1 MSELRRDPIIGR
13 WVIISAERGKR
24 PVEMIKEE
32 HNHSGIT
39 CPFCEGNE
47 KLTPPEIL
55 AYSEPGRAKDAPGW
69 WLRIVPNKFPALS
82 VEGSLNRQG
91 EGMYDKM
98 HGLGAHEVI
107 IESPGHTSEI
117 QDLSDKH
124 VEDIIWA
131 YRDRIMDLKRDIRLE
146 YALIFKNHG
155 RAAGATMSHMHSQ
168 LIATPIVPKRVR
180 EEVNGAKDYY
190 EYKERC
196 VFCDIVKQELTLNQR
211 LVTENDDFIAITPFA
226 SRFPFEVW
234 LLPKS
239 HDSDFED
246 IQKHEAVNLAI
257 IMKDVLRKINIVLD
271 NPPYNYVLHNSPLK
285 ESHLPHYHW
294 HIEII
299 PKLAN
304 VAGFEWGSGF
314 YVNHTPPE
322 EAAKFLK
329 DCE

>member
-1 MSELRRDPIIGR
+1 MSELRRDPVIGR
-13 WVIISAERGKR
+13 WVIISTERGKR
-24 PVEMIKEE
+24 PSEFPREP
-32 HNHSGIT
+32 HNNTGKA
-39 CPFCEGNE
+39 CPFCPGNE
-47 KLTPPEIL
+47 AMTPPEIL
-55 AYSEPGRAKDAPGW
+55 AYSEPGRAKDSRDW
-69 WLRIVPNKFPALS
+69 WLRVVPNKFPALKI
-82 VEGSLNRQG
+82 EGALNRQG

-107 IESPGHTSEI
+107 IETPDHNKEI
-117 QDLSDKH
+117 QDLPDKH

-131 YRDRIMDLKRDIRLE
+131 YRDRIMDLKKDIRLE
-146 YALIFKNHG
+146 YALIFKNRG
-155 RAAGATMSHMHSQ
+155 AAAGATLAHSHSQ

-196 VFCDIVKQELTLNQR
+196 VFCDIVKQELSVNQR
-211 LVTENDDFIAITPFA
+211 LVMENDDFIAIAPFA
-226 SRFPFEVW
+226 SRFPFELW

-246 IQKHEAVNLAI
+246 IQKHEASNLAVM
-257 IMKDVLRKINIVLD
+257 MKEVLRKLDSVLD
-271 NPPYNYVLHNSPLK
+271 KPPYNYVLHNSPLK
-285 ESHLPHYHW
+285 ESHLAHYHW

-314 YVNHTPPE
+314 YINPTPPE
-322 EAAKFLK
+322 EAAKFLR
-329 DCE
+329 ESE

>member
-1 MSELRRDPIIGR
+1 MSELRRDPVIGR
-13 WVIISAERGKR
+13 W
-24 PVEMIKEE
+24 
-32 HNHSGIT
+32 
-39 CPFCEGNE
+39 
-47 KLTPPEIL
+47 
-55 AYSEPGRAKDAPGW
+55 DW
-69 WLRIVPNKFPALS
+69 WLRVVPNKFPALKI
-82 VEGSLNRQG
+82 EGALNRQG

-107 IESPGHTSEI
+107 IETPEHNKEI
-117 QDLSDKH
+117 QDLPDKH

-131 YRDRIMDLKRDIRLE
+131 YRDRIMDLKKDIRLE
-146 YALIFKNHG
+146 YALIFKNRG
-155 RAAGATMSHMHSQ
+155 AAAGATLSHSHSQ

-196 VFCDIVKQELTLNQR
+196 VFCDIVKQELSLNQR
-211 LVTENDDFIAITPFA
+211 IVTENDDFIAITPFA
-226 SRFPFEVW
+226 SRFPFELW

-246 IQKHEAVNLAI
+246 IQKHEASNLAVM
-257 IMKDVLRKINIVLD
+257 MKEVLRKLDSVLD
-271 NPPYNYVLHNSPLK
+271 KPPYNYVLHNSPLK

-294 HIEII
+294 HIEVI

-314 YVNHTPPE
+314 YINPTPPE
-322 EAAKFLK
+322 EAAKFLR
-329 DCE
+329 ESE